1 MLCVR
6 GFSDYANTSARKAK
20 LCYVGKAGRH
30 EDT

>member
-1 MLCVR
+1 MVCVS
-6 GFSDYANTSARKAK
+6 GSSDYAKTSARKAK